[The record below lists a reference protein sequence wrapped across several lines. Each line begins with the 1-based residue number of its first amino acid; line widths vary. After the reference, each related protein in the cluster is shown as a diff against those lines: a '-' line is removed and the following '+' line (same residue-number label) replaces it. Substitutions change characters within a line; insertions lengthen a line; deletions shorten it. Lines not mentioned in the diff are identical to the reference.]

1 MKDIKF
7 LLKKKKKSDNMV
19 VENTKMCQ
27 QMKNKTLLG
36 IEKNAIKP
44 PHLVIRNYCSKN

>member
-7 LLKKKKKSDNMV
+7 LLKKKKSDNRV
-19 VENTKMCQ
+19 VDNTKMYQ

-36 IEKNAIKP
+36 IEKKCCKTASSSYKK
-44 PHLVIRNYCSKN
+44 LLF